1 MGQIDAVLLSHS
13 DTSHLGA
20 LPYLVGKAGLKVPI
34 YATLPVHKM
43 GQMFMYDHYLGRQVS
58 SLTPRVHTASPLS
71 ASALSFPT
79 SQVATP
85 RPSAPPTL
93 ECEH

>member
-20 LPYLVGKAGLKVPI
+20 LPYLVGKAGLKVPV

-43 GQMFMYDHYLGRQVS
+43 GQMFMYDHYLARQVNK
-58 SLTPRVHTASPLS
+58 
-71 ASALSFPT
+71 ALSHL
-79 SQVATP
+79 AC
-85 RPSAPPTL
+85 PPM
-93 ECEH
+93 CPQQH